1 MRLLVEAHDMMRL
14 LVGALDLIMRLLVG
28 ALDLMRLLVGAHD
41 MMTGRTFVHCQ
52 SKLHMF
58 F

>member
-1 MRLLVEAHDMMRL
+1 MRLLVEAHDM
-14 LVGALDLIMRLLVG
+14 MRLLVG